1 MLFQNTHLPFEK
13 QKCLLLNTY
22 LFFVQ
27 LYSLVSAAI
36 LRFVGMKKT
45 SFPDATR
52 SKEQF
57 RKVPK
62 WKIAM
67 IFVRMVRHVL
77 ACHAS
82 KHWNRYGYENWK
94 FNVKAFNRWMQV
106 HDEVITS
113 SPNWKNIDDKLP
125 EVFKVPMTETPKKK
139 VKRRRLWYQQ
149 SRRKEEQNHFRLH
162 LQRKWNRRRRRYVDC
177 ELQICI
183 YEISYLFFYIAMMI
197 QVTFHLWRCHLPLS
211 DQHSLPSL
219 CILWLMVLTN
229 STFVLAKMLICFF
242 RKDACVFK
250 HHWNVYFHLTKSK
263 CVFQKTNMY
272 FQKSGFAFT
281 KDRCAFET
289 KNTYA
294 FSFLMK
300 CVFCKT
306 TNMYFK
312 VAYPLFKFSNMFFM
326 KTHICF

>member
-1 MLFQNTHLPFEK
+1 M
-13 QKCLLLNTY
+13 
-22 LFFVQ
+22 Q

-94 FNVKAFNRWMQV
+94 FNVKAFNRWLEV

-139 VKRRRLWYQQ
+139 VKRRRGADFDI
-149 SRRKEEQNHFRLH
+149 SSPDEKRNKIIF
-162 LQRKWNRRRRRYVDC
+162 DC
-177 ELQICI
+177 T
-183 YEISYLFFYIAMMI
+183 Y
-197 QVTFHLWRCHLPLS
+197 
-211 DQHSLPSL
+211 
-219 CILWLMVLTN
+219 
-229 STFVLAKMLICFF
+229 
-242 RKDACVFK
+242 
-250 HHWNVYFHLTKSK
+250 
-263 CVFQKTNMY
+263 
-272 FQKSGFAFT
+272 SGS
-281 KDRCAFET
+281 ET
-289 KNTYA
+289 EDEDD
-294 FSFLMK
+294 M
-300 CVFCKT
+300 
-306 TNMYFK
+306 
-312 VAYPLFKFSNMFFM
+312 
-326 KTHICF
+326 